1 MRAVTTLP
9 SGYRSSHTITLS
21 HNPGLLIG
29 LNLAGAVLF
38 VAFGLLFLFLAAHLS
53 PAFARG
59 GSGTLSGWGLLL
71 IFGVLIGS
79 VPFTLIAHEL
89 THGLFFW
96 IFTRKRPTY
105 GFKGFY
111 AYAAAPD
118 FYIPRNQFILIGLAP
133 FVVISLIGIA
143 LLPFTAL
150 GVALTIVLIL
160 TMNAAGA
167 VGDFYAVGV
176 LLTQTPST
184 LIRDFGDGMACYRP
198 E

>member
-9 SGYRSSHTITLS
+9 SGYRSSRTITFS

-29 LNLAGAVLF
+29 LNLAGVVLF
-38 VAFGLLFLFLAAHLS
+38 VAFGLLFLFLAGFLS
-53 PAFARG
+53 PAFTRSE
-59 GSGTLSGWGLLL
+59 SGTVSGWGLVL
-71 IFGVLIGS
+71 IPVVLIGS
-79 VPFTLIAHEL
+79 VLFTLIVHEL

-96 IFTRKRPTY
+96 IFTRKRPTF

-111 AYAAAPD
+111 AYAAAPE

-133 FVVISLIGIA
+133 FVVMSLVGIA
-143 LLPFTAL
+143 LLPFTSL

-176 LLTQTPST
+176 LLTRPSTT
-184 LIRDFGDGMACYRP
+184 LIRDFGDGMACYQP